1 MSPRKLLV
9 GTFAAR
15 AAFIAFPVTA
25 QHAK

>member
-15 AAFIAFPVTA
+15 AAFIAFPATA